1 MHTCTGLPE
10 SDQEVGAIRDEQHQ
24 QEKAGPTTYAARAAP
39 STTG

>member
-24 QEKAGPTTYAARAAP
+24 QEKASLITYATRAAS